1 MHLEAVN
8 GVDINRIAVVR
19 SQRFLK
25 SLPEKLDLQRGSDII
40 SSGINITVIC
50 KSST

>member
-1 MHLEAVN
+1 MHLEAIN

-25 SLPEKLDLQRGSDII
+25 SLPEKLDLQRDRDLNSSD
-40 SSGINITVIC
+40 INITVIF
-50 KSST
+50 